1 MPDWESL
8 WAINRIQGWDQ
19 GEVTPAVRDFLKDH
33 PVPLGESLIVPGCG
47 TGYDVVPLPKRDI
60 SELLG
65 RRPRPSLG
73 DDNERSQFCLSWVD
87 MAPTSTAKAIEYAAD
102 KNVPNAHFETADF
115 FTISGQQFDVLYD
128 YTFAC
133 AIEPSL
139 RSSWAAQVAA
149 LVRPGGYALVQMYPL
164 REECSGPPY
173 SWTVT
178 AYCGYWNPTLSLCLS
193 MSAMVYERR
202 KAFEKLSLWRRRT
215 PTQSESI

>member
-1 MPDWESL
+1 MGPGRSDSGCKRFPEGPPCTTG
-8 WAINRIQGWDQ
+8 R
-19 GEVTPAVRDFLKDH
+19 
-33 PVPLGESLIVPGCG
+33 SLIVPGCG
-47 TGYDVVPLPKRDI
+47 TGYDVVAFAKAGYKRVV
-60 SELLG
+60 G
-65 RRPRPSLG
+65 
-73 DDNERSQFCLSWVD
+73 VD

-115 FTISGQQFDVLYD
+115 FTMSGQQFDVLYD

-178 AYCGYWNPTLSLCLS
+178 AYCALLEPNFELVFINECDGI
-193 MSAMVYERR
+193 ERR

>member
-47 TGYDVVPLPKRDI
+47 TGYDVVAFAKAGYKRVV
-60 SELLG
+60 G
-65 RRPRPSLG
+65 
-73 DDNERSQFCLSWVD
+73 VD

-102 KNVPNAHFETADF
+102 KKP
-115 FTISGQQFDVLYD
+115 
-128 YTFAC
+128 
-133 AIEPSL
+133 
-139 RSSWAAQVAA
+139 WAAQVAA

-178 AYCGYWNPTLSLCLS
+178 AYCALLEPNFELVFINECDGI
-193 MSAMVYERR
+193 ERR